1 MIWGGLVSFGIASIL
16 CPMKQGPVTLSSL
29 ARLLNVHVSTVSRV
43 LNGSDEDAK
52 SAAAPET
59 VQRIRDLAKQ
69 LNYRPNPN
77 AIGLRTQRTRTI
89 GVLVPQLSDIVVAM
103 IYEGIDAAAEHAN
116 YQTFVSNT
124 QDIPA
129 RQRELGESALA
140 RRVDGIMFAD
150 ARLDDPYFID
160 EIAKRGIPMVL
171 VSRRLGQHCSV
182 TCDDFEGG
190 RLAADHLVGL
200 GHRDIAVLA
209 GQAHASTGVDRTAG
223 FVARCEE
230 LGVDID
236 KAWRPTSP
244 FNTEAGRSVGE
255 RLLAGSR
262 KPTAFFAVNDFLAI
276 GLMGA
281 LRDYGMTP
289 GSDVAVV
296 GYNDTPV
303 AADLPI
309 SLTSVRS
316 PMHQMGHRGAE
327 LLIEQMGGG
336 RSESE
341 RLMPELVV
349 RQSSGVASNRGHM

>member
-1 MIWGGLVSFGIASIL
+1 MVYPNVWVNLGRLMVWGGLVSFGIASIL

-103 IYEGIDAAAEHAN
+103 IYEGIDAAAVHAN

-182 TCDDFEGG
+182 TCDDF
-190 RLAADHLVGL
+190 
-200 GHRDIAVLA
+200 
-209 GQAHASTGVDRTAG
+209 
-223 FVARCEE
+223 
-230 LGVDID
+230 
-236 KAWRPTSP
+236 
-244 FNTEAGRSVGE
+244 
-255 RLLAGSR
+255 
-262 KPTAFFAVNDFLAI
+262 
-276 GLMGA
+276 
-281 LRDYGMTP
+281 
-289 GSDVAVV
+289 
-296 GYNDTPV
+296 
-303 AADLPI
+303 
-309 SLTSVRS
+309 
-316 PMHQMGHRGAE
+316 
-327 LLIEQMGGG
+327 
-336 RSESE
+336 
-341 RLMPELVV
+341 
-349 RQSSGVASNRGHM
+349 